1 MQKFVSDGCVLL
13 LLFPSYKYK
22 LKLMCNVN
30 RRRTRGMQQNN
41 IKDLKKKMVHL
52 MKMLMLWKSSGTS
65 IPVEKNGL
73 SDAARAAVVS
83 TFFCFP

>member
-1 MQKFVSDGCVLL
+1 MQKFISDGCVLL
-13 LLFPSYKYK
+13 LLLPLYKYK

-52 MKMLMLWKSSGTS
+52 MKLLMLWKSSGTS
-65 IPVEKNGL
+65 IPVGKM
-73 SDAARAAVVS
+73 A
-83 TFFCFP
+83 

>member
-1 MQKFVSDGCVLL
+1 MH
-13 LLFPSYKYK
+13 KYK
-22 LKLMCNVN
+22 PKLMCNVN
-30 RRRTRGMQQNN
+30 RRRTRGRQQNM

-65 IPVEKNGL
+65 IPVGKKGL
-73 SDAARAAVVS
+73 SDAARAVVVS